1 MAKDNLIIEKKDF
14 EEQLKSQI
22 NKGAHL
28 LEREVS
34 ADKTTIVQPRRIIE
48 IKNYDETEKKLFLAD
63 CRRWDS
69 YNSALIRRS
78 FDDNDSPYSYF
89 SAYGRTGDL
98 TKLLGE
104 DIVKEVKHQI
114 SEKINYLESII
125 EQLPLIPQA
134 AAIATKD
141 NRDMN
146 TIIDIETKD
155 VFIVH
160 GHDAGLKNE
169 VARFVAD
176 MGYNP
181 IILHEQ
187 PNHGKTIIEKIET
200 FSNVCYAII
209 LYTPCDIG
217 ASNDGS
223 NMQPRARQN
232 VVFEHGYLIGKLG
245 REKVCALI
253 KDEVESPGDIDGVI
267 YVTYDNRGA
276 WKKEIAKEFKDLGMQ
291 FNIDAI
297 LH

>member
-1 MAKDNLIIEKKDF
+1 MAKENLIIKKEVF
-14 EEQLKSQI
+14 KEQLKAQI
-22 NKGAHL
+22 CKGAKL
-28 LEREVS
+28 LDRKVS
-34 ADKTTIVQPRRIIE
+34 LEETTILHPRRIIE
-48 IKNYDETEKKLFLAD
+48 IKNYDETEKELFIAD
-63 CRRWDS
+63 CKKWDA
-69 YNSALIRRS
+69 YNNTLIRQS
-78 FDDNDSPYSYF
+78 FEDNDSPHSYF
-89 SAYGRTGDL
+89 NAYGRTGNL
-98 TKLLGE
+98 TNLFGE
-104 DIVKEVKHQI
+104 DIIKEVKHQI

-125 EQLPLIPQA
+125 EQLPLINQVTDRVA
-134 AAIATKD
+134 DD
-141 NRDMN
+141 NREMEVKVG
-146 TIIDIETKD
+146 IETKD

-169 VARFVAD
+169 VARFVSD
-176 MGYNP
+176 MGYHP

-217 ASNDGS
+217 ATNDGS

-253 KDEVESPGDIDGVI
+253 KDEVERPGDIDGVI
-267 YVTYDNRGA
+267 YVAHDNRGA
-276 WKKEIAKEFKDLGMQ
+276 WKMEIAREFKTLGLQ
-291 FNIDAI
+291 FNPDAI

>member
-1 MAKDNLIIEKKDF
+1 MAKENLIIKKEVF
-14 EEQLKSQI
+14 KEQLKAQI
-22 NKGAHL
+22 CKGAKL
-28 LEREVS
+28 LDRKVNLEE
-34 ADKTTIVQPRRIIE
+34 TTILHPRRIIE
-48 IKNYDETEKKLFLAD
+48 IKNYDETEKELFIAD
-63 CRRWDS
+63 CKKWDA
-69 YNSALIRRS
+69 YNNTLIRQS
-78 FDDNDSPYSYF
+78 FEDNDSPHSYF
-89 SAYGRTGDL
+89 NAYGRTGNL
-98 TKLLGE
+98 TNLFGE
-104 DIVKEVKHQI
+104 NIIKEVKHQI

-125 EQLPLIPQA
+125 EQLPLINQVTDRVA
-134 AAIATKD
+134 DD
-141 NRDMN
+141 NREMEVKVG
-146 TIIDIETKD
+146 IETKD

-169 VARFVAD
+169 VARFVSD
-176 MGYNP
+176 MGYHP

-217 ASNDGS
+217 ATNDGS

-253 KDEVESPGDIDGVI
+253 KDEVERPGDIDGVI
-267 YVTYDNRGA
+267 YVAHDNRGA
-276 WKKEIAKEFKDLGMQ
+276 WKMEIAREFKTLGLQ
-291 FNIDAI
+291 FNPDAI

>member
-1 MAKDNLIIEKKDF
+1 MAKENLIIKKEVF
-14 EEQLKSQI
+14 KEQLKAQI
-22 NKGAHL
+22 CKGAKL
-28 LEREVS
+28 LDRKVS
-34 ADKTTIVQPRRIIE
+34 LEETTILHPRRIIE
-48 IKNYDETEKKLFLAD
+48 IKNYDETEKELFIAD
-63 CRRWDS
+63 CKKWDA
-69 YNSALIRRS
+69 YNSTLIRQS
-78 FDDNDSPYSYF
+78 FEDNDSPHSYF
-89 SAYGRTGDL
+89 NAYGRTGNL
-98 TKLLGE
+98 TNFFGE
-104 DIVKEVKHQI
+104 DIIKEVKHQI

-125 EQLPLIPQA
+125 EQLPLINQVTDRVA
-134 AAIATKD
+134 DD
-141 NRDMN
+141 NREMEVKVG
-146 TIIDIETKD
+146 IETKD

-169 VARFVAD
+169 VARFVSD
-176 MGYNP
+176 MGYHP

-217 ASNDGS
+217 ATNDGS
-223 NMQPRARQN
+223 NIQPRARQN